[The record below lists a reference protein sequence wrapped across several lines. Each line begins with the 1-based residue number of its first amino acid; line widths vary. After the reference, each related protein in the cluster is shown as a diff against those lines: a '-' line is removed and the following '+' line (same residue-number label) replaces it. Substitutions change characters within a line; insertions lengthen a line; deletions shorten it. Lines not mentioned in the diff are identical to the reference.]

1 MTQQTKPVINI
12 NQLDK
17 IKSEIPEH
25 LKDKWQPLA
34 LSDQYQDDINILD
47 EIGDDWWSESDTTLN
62 RVNQKLQKADGQ
74 DINVNINSYGGAMFE
89 GLAIYNALCLY
100 SGKVTVNVLGVAASA
115 ASMIAMA
122 GDEIRMSP
130 SSFLMIHNCLNVVFG
145 NRHYLIE
152 VADQMKAFDDAMAN
166 VYTAQTGISK
176 AEITS
181 MMDKETWL
189 DGNTALEKGF
199 ATSLFEPKVEANI
212 NNEIFALRKV
222 DNLLAKQ
229 GLSRSERRELINQ
242 IKGTQDATLP
252 SMQDATPNLEL
263 MAGITALSIK
273 LTSSN

>member
-1 MTQQTKPVINI
+1 MTKQTKPVIKI
-12 NQLDK
+12 NQLDN

-25 LKDKWQPLA
+25 LKDKWKPLA
-34 LSDQYQDDINILD
+34 LSEQYQDDINILD
-47 EIGDDWWSESDTTLN
+47 EIGDDWFSESDTTLN

-74 DINVNINSYGGAMFE
+74 DITVNINSYGGSMFE

-100 SGKVTVNVLGVAASA
+100 SGKVDVNILGVAASA
-115 ASMIAMA
+115 ASIIAMA
-122 GDEIRMSP
+122 GDEIKMSP
-130 SSFLMIHNCLNVVFG
+130 SSFLMIHNCALILFG

-166 VYTAQTGISK
+166 VYATQTGIK
-176 AEITS
+176 KTDIAS

-199 ATSLFEPKVEANI
+199 ATSLFEPKVEASI

-242 IKGTQDATLP
+242 IKGKQDATSP
-252 SMQDATPNLEL
+252 STQDATPNIEL
-263 MAGITALSIK
+263 MTGLTALSIK
-273 LTSSN
+273 LKSFN